1 MQGPTFSII
10 VPIYGVEKYIRQC
23 ADTVLGQTYP
33 NIQFIFVNDGT
44 KDNSMQVLDAL
55 IEEKYIH
62 LKDRIVIINKENGG
76 LPAARK
82 SGVEV
87 ATGDYILHVDS
98 DDWIEL
104 DTAERIA
111 QKAKETDADLICFKV
126 FKEEAKRTRVRGNR
140 EYKINEKDR
149 FVRDIM
155 THKAYGYTVN
165 KCAKRKLY
173 TENKVHFAR
182 FGMFEDVFLMTQ
194 LVDYADSYAH
204 IDAPFYH
211 YRRTNFESFTRQ
223 KRSVKRLYASMN
235 MLDLYRA
242 FKEDIPGSPIRQT
255 TGRIFYHAA
264 WCSIIYKLD
273 LFSSYPE
280 MLDIIKHT
288 RLGRRNLLPFWQQ
301 LFVRI
306 CIGLNFIR

>member
-1 MQGPTFSII
+1 MQGPTISII

-44 KDNSMQVLDAL
+44 KDNSMQVLEEL
-55 IEEKYIH
+55 IEEKYQHIRPAI
-62 LKDRIVIINKENGG
+62 LIVNKENEG
-76 LPAARK
+76 LPAARRT
-82 SGVEV
+82 GLEH

-104 DTAERIA
+104 DTAEKIA
-111 QKAKETDADLICFKV
+111 QKAMETDADLICFKV

-140 EYKINEKDR
+140 EYSIDEKDR

-165 KCAKRKLY
+165 KCAKRSLY
-173 TENKVHFAR
+173 TDNKVYFAKY
-182 FGMFEDVFLMTQ
+182 GMFEDVFLMTQ
-194 LVDYADSYAH
+194 LVYYAGSYAH

-223 KRSVKRLYASMN
+223 KRSEKRLYASMN
-235 MLDLYRA
+235 MLDLYRS
-242 FKEDIPGSPIRQT
+242 FKEEISVSPIRESV
-255 TGRIFYHAA
+255 GRIFYHAA

-280 MLDIIKHT
+280 MLDIIKST
-288 RLGRRNLLPFWQQ
+288 RVGRRNLLPLWQR